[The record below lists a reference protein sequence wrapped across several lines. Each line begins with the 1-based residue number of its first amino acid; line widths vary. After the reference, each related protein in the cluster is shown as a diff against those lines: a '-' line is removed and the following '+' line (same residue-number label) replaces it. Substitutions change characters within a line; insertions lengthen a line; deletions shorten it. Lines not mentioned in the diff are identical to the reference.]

1 MTSWEY
7 LIVALPQFELPTTEP
22 GPSAAV
28 RVLNAEGELEW
39 EAVGMTVL
47 AEGGVAVLLKRPLE
61 ADNDD
66 ADRRLLRRLRA
77 RRT

>member
-1 MTSWEY
+1 
-7 LIVALPQFELPTTEP
+7 
-22 GPSAAV
+22 
-28 RVLNAEGELEW
+28 
-39 EAVGMTVL
+39 MTVL